1 MLLRGFKT
9 QCFCA
14 ILELEKIFE
23 DLKNLFSKGLYL
35 STTGQENELCQIS
48 LQKDEKLERFFSET
62 DPNLVNVSIYHMP
75 LRFSE
80 KKKKNSFFTSYIMLW
95 KISYCT
101 WPVGSMG
108 AISSSWKVSCNLAE
122 MKTILVIKRN
132 QAKAFW
138 VFFCLQHRLAK

>member
-80 KKKKNSFFTSYIMLW
+80 KKKKKFFFHILYNVMENFILHLT
-95 KISYCT
+95 CR
-101 WPVGSMG
+101 VNGSHKLILESVMQPSWNEDYLG
-108 AISSSWKVSCNLAE
+108 YKKKSSKSILGFFLSSAQVS
-122 MKTILVIKRN
+122 
-132 QAKAFW
+132 
-138 VFFCLQHRLAK
+138 